1 MASSL
6 LELFQRG
13 GPVMWPIL
21 VCSIT
26 ALAITVE
33 RLLVLARAEEET
45 FHLADQVLRAV
56 RLGQLVQAESL
67 AEQSRSPL
75 ARMVRTAL
83 RRSGLPRSELL
94 RCMEEAASLEL
105 PVLEKHLP
113 VLGTIAHLAP
123 LLGLLGTVTGLVRCF
138 QVIQE
143 KTSSIRPVNPGDL
156 AGGIWEALLTTVFGL
171 GVAIPSYAAAQ
182 YLNHRL
188 NQFTHSMEAV
198 SLELADALAEHRCDV
213 ASAAH

>member
-1 MASSL
+1 MAASL

-26 ALAITVE
+26 ALAITLE
-33 RLLVLARAEEET
+33 RLWVLARAEEET
-45 FHLADQVLRAV
+45 ARLAARILRAV
-56 RLGQLVQAESL
+56 QMQQRLQAESL

-75 ARMVRTAL
+75 ARMVRSAL
-83 RRSGLPRSELL
+83 RHPDRPRPELL
-94 RCMEEAASLEL
+94 QSMEEAASLEMPALERRL
-105 PVLEKHLP
+105 PA
-113 VLGTIAHLAP
+113 LGAIAHLSP

-143 KTSSIRPVNPGDL
+143 KTSSTHPINPADL

-171 GVAIPSYAAAQ
+171 AVAIPAYAAYH
-182 YLNHRL
+182 YLSDRL
-188 NQFTHSMEAV
+188 NQFTHSLEAA
-198 SLELADALAEHRCDV
+198 SIELADGLTQPRADV
-213 ASAAH
+213 ASPTN